1 VRLRPTILRRIGSID
16 AYISELQKE
25 LEAMRNDPD
34 YLACMKAWKNGIG
47 WSNKY
52 TSEDVNSWIE
62 AIDNQRAII
71 DDAQS
76 RKQELEDLL
85 NV

>member
-1 VRLRPTILRRIGSID
+1 
-16 AYISELQKE
+16 
-25 LEAMRNDPD
+25 MRNDPD

-71 DDAQS
+71 DLNHILA
-76 RKQELEDLL
+76 RLKELNHVDGSE
-85 NV
+85 